1 MEQLIPALGIITSWI
16 ITIGTCVVLPVMVV
30 WIVNKRKKNETNR
43 KTEIM
48 LAAIEKNA
56 DVGNMEE
63 ILKGLT
69 PPQENP
75 EQKAKRRMQS
85 NLMCGTALTV
95 IGAAI
100 ITAYLI
106 SAIMGYIV
114 IFQAINV
121 ICFLGV
127 PALAFGIGMLL
138 AYRAAKTSLAKTEED
153 HD

>member
-1 MEQLIPALGIITSWI
+1 MEQLIPALGVITSWI

-85 NLMCGTALTV
+85 NLMWGTALTV

-106 SAIMGYIV
+106 SSIMGYIV
-114 IFQAINV
+114 ILQAINV

-138 AYRAAKTSLAKTEED
+138 AYRAAKKSLTKTEED

>member
-16 ITIGTCVVLPVMVV
+16 ITIGICVVLPVMVV

-85 NLMCGTALTV
+85 YLMWGTALTV

-114 IFQAINV
+114 IFQTINV

-138 AYRAAKTSLAKTEED
+138 AYRAAKKSLAKTEED
-153 HD
+153 HE

>member
-1 MEQLIPALGIITSWI
+1 MEQLIPALGVITSWI
-16 ITIGTCVVLPVMVV
+16 ITIGICVVLPVMVV
-30 WIVNKRKKNETNR
+30 WIVNKRKKNDTDR

-114 IFQAINV
+114 IFQAMNV

-138 AYRAAKTSLAKTEED
+138 AYRAAKKTLAKTEED

>member
-1 MEQLIPALGIITSWI
+1 MEQLIPALGVITSWI
-16 ITIGTCVVLPVMVV
+16 ITIGICVVLPVMVV
-30 WIVNKRKKNETNR
+30 CIVNKRKKNDTDR

-48 LAAIEKNA
+48 LAPIEKNA

-63 ILKGLT
+63 ILKSLT

-138 AYRAAKTSLAKTEED
+138 AYRAAKKSLAKTEED

>member
-1 MEQLIPALGIITSWI
+1 MEQLIPALGVITSWI
-16 ITIGTCVVLPVMVV
+16 ITIGICVVLPVMVV
-30 WIVNKRKKNETNR
+30 WIVNKRKKNDTDR

-85 NLMCGTALTV
+85 YLMWGTALTV

-138 AYRAAKTSLAKTEED
+138 AYRAAKKSLAKTEED
-153 HD
+153 ND

>member
-16 ITIGTCVVLPVMVV
+16 ITIGICVVLPVMVV

-85 NLMCGTALTV
+85 YLMWGTALTV

-138 AYRAAKTSLAKTEED
+138 AYRAAKKSLAKTEED
-153 HD
+153 HE